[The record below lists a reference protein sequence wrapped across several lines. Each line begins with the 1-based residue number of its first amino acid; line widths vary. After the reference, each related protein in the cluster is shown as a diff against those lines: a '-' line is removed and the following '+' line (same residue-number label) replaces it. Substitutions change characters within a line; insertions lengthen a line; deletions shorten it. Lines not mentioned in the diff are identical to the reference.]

1 MMTPITP
8 AIKKRI
14 DKVVKGGAA
23 ATIIRAELNAEDHI
37 NEKITPNNIAL
48 ISMTDPY
55 ILSGVIG
62 DISL

>member
-1 MMTPITP
+1 MTPNNP

-14 DKVVKGGAA
+14 DKVVRGGAA

-37 NEKITPNNIAL
+37 NAKVTPNRIAL

-55 ILSGVIG
+55 TVSGASG
-62 DISL
+62 YMSL